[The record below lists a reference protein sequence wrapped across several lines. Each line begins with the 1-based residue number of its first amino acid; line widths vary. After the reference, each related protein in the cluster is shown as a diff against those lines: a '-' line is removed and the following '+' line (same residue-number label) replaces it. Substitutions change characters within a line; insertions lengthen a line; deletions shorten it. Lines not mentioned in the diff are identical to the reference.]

1 MKKMAQIPQILK
13 KHFPNCQILMISSV
27 SNQEYRKIL
36 FFFILSY
43 LVCNQ
48 IWLNYFLDDHHF
60 DYITKSL
67 KETMGHLP
75 LSNPIPMLLQQTLKM
90 KIPVLNGYYF
100 FNN

>member
-1 MKKMAQIPQILK
+1 MEKMAQIPEILK

-27 SNQEYRKIL
+27 SNREYRKIL

-43 LVCNQ
+43 LVYNQ

-67 KETMGHLP
+67 
-75 LSNPIPMLLQQTLKM
+75 
-90 KIPVLNGYYF
+90 
-100 FNN
+100 